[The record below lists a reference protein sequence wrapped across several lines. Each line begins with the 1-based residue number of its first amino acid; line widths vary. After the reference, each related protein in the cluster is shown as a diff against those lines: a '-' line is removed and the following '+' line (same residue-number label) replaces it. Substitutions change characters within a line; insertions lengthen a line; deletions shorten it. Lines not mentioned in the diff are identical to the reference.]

1 MLFDDFEDDKDG
13 EGPLPAG
20 TSYGAELLPARE
32 MAECFGHEGIEKQIL
47 TLIDENKLPHALIF
61 SGPEGIGKATMAFRL
76 ARFLLNQKSSDDGP
90 GLFGEPLPA
99 TKVESLHVAPDDP
112 VFRQVASG
120 GHPDFLLIERLMDEK
135 KGKRQGRIAVEEVR
149 RITPFLRMKAA
160 HDGGWRVV
168 IVDDADMMTPGS
180 QNAILKILEEP
191 PPRTVLILV
200 AHRPGAMV
208 ATIRSRCRVIP
219 FQQPSLDVFKDLIR
233 REHADVPAGDIETV
247 YAIARGSVGQGLN
260 ILDQGGLESVQKIM
274 MLLSGWPR
282 WDWPQIHAQAE
293 VIGRGGSV
301 EALHSFS
308 TILEWIV
315 ESILRA
321 RATDQ
326 TPAGVLNNDTILRL
340 MNHYPLADWIQIC
353 ENLKVHFETASFA
366 NLDKRQAVIGAFSL
380 LDHKEAA

>member
-233 REHADVPAGDIETV
+233 RV
-247 YAIARGSVGQGLN
+247 
-260 ILDQGGLESVQKIM
+260 ESVQKIM